1 MENALQQQPIG
12 HYSEGSRR
20 VPGFLTCR
28 PLLASATCGGV
39 RSTAMA
45 TVYTRSSGCSSLV
58 NGLGGGLDIVDSQ
71 VASILSILPRIVDLV
86 MVRNLFII
94 NH

>member
-1 MENALQQQPIG
+1 
-12 HYSEGSRR
+12 
-20 VPGFLTCR
+20 
-28 PLLASATCGGV
+28 
-39 RSTAMA
+39 MA